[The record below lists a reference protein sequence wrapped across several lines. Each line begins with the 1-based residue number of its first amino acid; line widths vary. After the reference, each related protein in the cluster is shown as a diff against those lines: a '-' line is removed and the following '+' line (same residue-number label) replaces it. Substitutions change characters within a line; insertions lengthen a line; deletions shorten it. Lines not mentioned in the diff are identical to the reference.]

1 MEPLFPRIRKPVE
14 REGAERYLLFT
25 LLSFALSVSLTRLF
39 LDLTGYPQ
47 IGGGTLHIAHVL
59 WGGLL
64 LFIAALLPILYVNRW
79 VYMADAM
86 IAGAGVGLFIDEV
99 GKFITRSN
107 DYFYPP
113 AAPIIYA
120 FFLLTVLLYLEIR
133 KPHKLDARSDLYAVL
148 EDLEEVL
155 DQDLSDRERAR
166 ILDRLNRIQSGATNP
181 DYVRLAGALQEY
193 INAET
198 IYLVPHKPGF
208 VERCQNWFARFE
220 SGHVNRGDIRIVLAV
235 TLLAMGSLELLYPF
249 RFALHA
255 SSQAEMAAFMR
266 DLVRSGLVHSQTAL
280 AWFEIRL
287 GLQLVVGL
295 TLVVSAILFFANK
308 DRRAAALSYLGL
320 LLALTSVNLLVFY
333 FDQFSTIVSA
343 VAELFVLLVVIYYR
357 RRYFGNLLLAPHA
370 KSHGRRSGRFSIPF
384 INRSRDIRH

>member
-39 LDLTGYPQ
+39 LELTGYPQ
-47 IGGGTLHIAHVL
+47 LGGGSLHIAHVL
-59 WGGLL
+59 WGGLF
-64 LFIAALLPILYVNRW
+64 LFIAALLPVLYVNRW

-99 GKFITRSN
+99 GKFITRAN

-133 KPHKLDARSDLYAVL
+133 KPHKMDARADLYAVL
-148 EDLEEVL
+148 EDMEEVL

-181 DYVRLAGALQEY
+181 DYVRLAVALQEF

-198 IYLVPHKPGF
+198 ISLVPHKPGF
-208 VERCQNWFARFE
+208 LERCQDWFERFE
-220 SGHVNRGDIRIVLAV
+220 SGHVNRGDIRILLAV
-235 TLLAMGSLELLYPF
+235 TLLAMGSLQLLYPV
-249 RFALHA
+249 RFVMHA
-255 SSQAEMAAFMR
+255 STQAEMASFMG

-280 AWFEIRL
+280 AWFEIRM
-287 GLQLVVGL
+287 GLQVVVGL
-295 TLVVSAILFFANK
+295 ILVFSAILYFSNK
-308 DRRAAALSYLGL
+308 DRRASALSYLGL

-333 FDQFSTIVSA
+333 FDQFSTIVTAS
-343 VAELFVLLVVIYYR
+343 AELFVLLGVIYYR
-357 RRYFGNLLLAPHA
+357 RRYFGNLLIKPHEKKHSRA
-370 KSHGRRSGRFSIPF
+370 SRFSIPF
-384 INRSRDIRH
+384 IDRSRDIRH

>member
-1 MEPLFPRIRKPVE
+1 MDPLFPRIRKPVE

-39 LDLTGYPQ
+39 LNMTGYPQ
-47 IGGGTLHIAHVL
+47 LGGGTLHIAHVL

-79 VYMADAM
+79 VFMADAM

-99 GKFITRSN
+99 GKFITRAN

-133 KPHKLDARSDLYAVL
+133 KPHKMDARSDLYAVL
-148 EDLEEVL
+148 EDMEEVL

-166 ILDRLNRIQSGATNP
+166 ILDRLNRIQSGTTNP
-181 DYVRLAGALQEY
+181 DYVRLAAALREF
-193 INAET
+193 INTET
-198 IYLVPHKPGF
+198 ISLVPHKPGF
-208 VERCQNWFARFE
+208 IERCQDWFARFE
-220 SGHVNRGDIRIVLAV
+220 SGHVTRGDIRILLAV
-235 TLLAMGSLELLYPF
+235 TLLSMGSLELLYPV
-249 RFALHA
+249 RFVLHA
-255 SSQAEMAAFMR
+255 SSQAEMAAFVG
-266 DLVRSGLVHSQTAL
+266 DLVRSGLVHNQTAL

-295 TLVVSAILFFANK
+295 ILVFSAILYFGNK
-308 DRRAAALSYLGL
+308 DRRATAMGYLGL

-343 VAELFVLLVVIYYR
+343 SAEFFVLLVVIYYR
-357 RRYFGNLLLAPHA
+357 RRYFGNLLITPHA
-370 KSHGRRSGRFSIPF
+370 KTHNRASRLSIPF